1 MVGFKDDVWTP
12 EKKEDIMKQIVRA
25 KFTQNLDLR
34 KKLVDSGDKILA
46 NADSRDK
53 FWGVGTSANTAIA
66 KDPAKWKGE
75 NKLGKML
82 MELRTELRAEV
93 A

>member
-1 MVGFKDDVWTP
+1 
-12 EKKEDIMKQIVRA
+12 MKQIVRA